1 MSANIKD
8 ERTTARPLAAVTGAS
23 TGIGYE
29 LARCCAE
36 HGFDLLIA
44 ANEPAIEE
52 AAQRLRTLG
61 GQVQAVD
68 VDLATRAGVDQFCS
82 VASARPIDA
91 LLANAG
97 RGLGHAFLDEN
108 FEDIRRVIDTNVTG
122 TVYLIHKVGAQMRA
136 RGRGRILITG
146 SIAGFM
152 PGSFSA
158 VYNGTKAFLDS
169 FSLAL
174 RNELENSGV
183 TVTCLMP
190 GPTDTLLRSC
200 RHARY
205 EGRHRQEGRSGNRR
219 ADRLRRDDERRGRRR
234 RRREEQ
240 AASSRRRHHAQRSP
254 RRAPPQNGRTRQRRQ
269 QTLAPGAYPNGA
281 GVTVSVEPNQMS
293 TGAGVTVSV
302 EPKPLAPNPHWAW
315 VRSKPPAHQIALAFG

>member
-1 MSANIKD
+1 MGANRKD

-36 HGFDLLIA
+36 QGFDLLIA
-44 ANEPAIEE
+44 ADEPAIEE
-52 AAQRLRTLG
+52 AAERLRELG
-61 GQVQAVD
+61 GQVQAVA

-122 TVYLIHKVGAQMRA
+122 TVYLIHKVGAEMRS

-190 GPTDTLLRSC
+190 GPTDTEFF
-200 RHARY
+200 ARADMLDTKVATDKKADPATVAQIGFDAMMKG
-205 EGRHRQEGRSGNRR
+205 EGDVVAGVKNKLQVAAAGIMPKEALAERHRKMAEPGSG
-219 ADRLRRDDERRGRRR
+219 
-234 RRREEQ
+234 
-240 AASSRRRHHAQRSP
+240 ASKH
-254 RRAPPQNGRTRQRRQ
+254 
-269 QTLAPGAYPNGA
+269 
-281 GVTVSVEPNQMS
+281 
-293 TGAGVTVSV
+293 
-302 EPKPLAPNPHWAW
+302 
-315 VRSKPPAHQIALAFG
+315 